1 MRKAKQAGE
10 MVFKMFKF
18 QYEPV
23 EKQLLKWCRANKRND
38 IIKMYKNAD
47 SITKIAMLD
56 RTAQEMGL

>member
-10 MVFKMFKF
+10 MVFKMLKF

-23 EKQLLKWCRANKRND
+23 EKQLLKWCKDHKRND
-38 IIKMYKNAD
+38 IIKKYKNAD